1 MLSLELHKMK
11 RKNRALKQNNRL
23 LAKLSQSIKA
33 KDCDESLE
41 NEVEGYKTS
50 FYYKSDKYNW
60 NLRKDESINFHNAS
74 APTRKAVQLTL

>member
-1 MLSLELHKMK
+1 MK

-50 FYYKSDKYNW
+50 FYYKSDKYN
-60 NLRKDESINFHNAS
+60 
-74 APTRKAVQLTL
+74 